1 MRIEFTVRDRQGSC
15 RDVAVTAPAGS
26 AVRDLCPG
34 LGGLLG
40 AASPGELWV
49 GPRRLAADTPLGGT
63 GLRCGDVVSLEAGGT
78 AERALGAVLRL
89 QVVGG
94 PDAGQ
99 VVILPRGIV
108 TIGRH
113 DECDLTLTDPDVSRR
128 HASVTVTSMGVV
140 VRDLGSTNGTSVDGH
155 AVDED
160 GTALVPG
167 AVLRMGDSFVSLCA
181 TGEAPAA
188 VRASPGGEL
197 LVNRPPRER
206 PTVATSE
213 VQFPV
218 RGSGH
223 PPQRMQWI
231 AAAVPA
237 LAGIGLAVALHSPQ
251 FLIFALM
258 SPVIVIATSLGDRLH
273 WRRSRRRDATTFGRL
288 ESSARASVRAG
299 LAHEVALRRRA
310 APDPATV
317 HDIAT
322 APGVRL
328 WERHRGDADAFTVRL
343 GLTDLPSALQAR
355 RGAEAAPAG
364 RVSDVP
370 IGVDLRAGPLGVAA
384 PAGIGAGVAR
394 WLVCQLAV
402 LHSPADLEVALL
414 LCDDIQ
420 ATWLWARWLPH
431 VHDRTAVTSDERQSL
446 VADLLSL
453 VERRSAARRHER
465 DGWAGPWL
473 VLVIDRAGALIEQPG
488 LSRVLAEGPTVGITA
503 ICVDDHERRLPASCA
518 ASALACGETGTRL
531 RTQGAESTR
540 VGDLVADRVGWGWAD
555 RVARALAPLT
565 DAGRDAGAAL
575 PSECRLVDLLGI
587 EAFDVTQ
594 LVERWGLDDGSASA
608 LLGMGVDGPVHVD
621 LVADGPHA
629 LVAGTT
635 GSGKSELLQSL
646 VAGLAVAHPPEA
658 LSFVLVDYK
667 GGAAFADCAR
677 LPHTVGVVT
686 DLDAQLTGR
695 ALGSLHAEL
704 ARRERLFAQVG
715 AYDLASYRTAGP
727 PPEALGR
734 LVLVVDEFAALADEL
749 PDFVSGLVAIAQR
762 GRSLGVHLVLA
773 TQRPGGVVSPE
784 IRANT
789 TLRVALRVADPAES
803 VDVIGTDR
811 AAHLGRDTPGR
822 AVVRA
827 GDTCT
832 ELQTARVGGPA
843 PLGAGPEVS
852 IAPLGCWRRALPG
865 ASPSDTDSAAKTDL
879 QLLVDALREAA
890 TVSGRAAPR
899 RPWLAPLPTQLRL
912 ADVPRAAFA
921 TSVAFGLLDDPRQ
934 QRQPPVELD
943 LEAGG
948 SVLFTGGP
956 RSGRSTA
963 LVTIAAA
970 AAHQLAPH
978 ELAVYAID
986 CAGGSLRAISDLP
999 HCGTAAARDAFDL
1012 AASLARRLEAE
1023 VIRRQ
1028 AWLAA
1033 HGASSVAEARAGG
1046 HPIPLILCLLDGWEA
1061 FVAAADEHDS
1071 GHTVDVLVRLVR
1083 TAPAAGMTV
1092 LLAGDRNTLAARLG
1106 SAVATKFVLGLSE
1119 RADYAL
1125 AGIAARAVPLNM
1137 PAGRAIRAA
1146 DAAEVQIAFVGAAP
1160 SPSEQAGFV
1169 GAVANAPRVDV
1180 EVRRPHAGM
1189 GPSRLR
1195 SLPSRIALDA
1205 LNPTPGRFTI
1215 GAGGDAAE
1223 AVSVDLFA
1231 GAGRLLVAGPAR
1243 SGRSSALHTLLVQA
1257 VREGVA
1263 VVVAAPRRSPLVS
1276 AAEYHGIA
1284 VVAPD
1289 AAPRAAGLPAHP
1301 RTLLLVDD
1309 SEAFLDT
1316 VVGDALA
1323 ASVRAAPAALAAVV
1337 ASNSDDLALTYRGV
1351 AAEVRRSR
1359 CALVLAPGPG
1369 DGDLI
1374 GRRLPRRH
1382 GPMPPGRGVLVG
1394 DRAWGTEF
1402 AEPVPIQV
1410 AVS

>member
-1 MRIEFTVRDRQGSC
+1 
-15 RDVAVTAPAGS
+15 
-26 AVRDLCPG
+26 
-34 LGGLLG
+34 
-40 AASPGELWV
+40 
-49 GPRRLAADTPLGGT
+49 
-63 GLRCGDVVSLEAGGT
+63 
-78 AERALGAVLRL
+78 
-89 QVVGG
+89 
-94 PDAGQ
+94 
-99 VVILPRGIV
+99 
-108 TIGRH
+108 
-113 DECDLTLTDPDVSRR
+113 
-128 HASVTVTSMGVV
+128 
-140 VRDLGSTNGTSVDGH
+140 
-155 AVDED
+155 
-160 GTALVPG
+160 
-167 AVLRMGDSFVSLCA
+167 
-181 TGEAPAA
+181 
-188 VRASPGGEL
+188 
-197 LVNRPPRER
+197 
-206 PTVATSE
+206 
-213 VQFPV
+213 
-218 RGSGH
+218 
-223 PPQRMQWI
+223 
-231 AAAVPA
+231 
-237 LAGIGLAVALHSPQ
+237 
-251 FLIFALM
+251 
-258 SPVIVIATSLGDRLH
+258 
-273 WRRSRRRDATTFGRL
+273 
-288 ESSARASVRAG
+288 
-299 LAHEVALRRRA
+299 
-310 APDPATV
+310 
-317 HDIAT
+317 
-322 APGVRL
+322 
-328 WERHRGDADAFTVRL
+328 
-343 GLTDLPSALQAR
+343 
-355 RGAEAAPAG
+355 
-364 RVSDVP
+364 
-370 IGVDLRAGPLGVAA
+370 
-384 PAGIGAGVAR
+384 
-394 WLVCQLAV
+394 
-402 LHSPADLEVALL
+402 
-414 LCDDIQ
+414 
-420 ATWLWARWLPH
+420 
-431 VHDRTAVTSDERQSL
+431 
-446 VADLLSL
+446 
-453 VERRSAARRHER
+453 
-465 DGWAGPWL
+465 
-473 VLVIDRAGALIEQPG
+473 
-488 LSRVLAEGPTVGITA
+488 
-503 ICVDDHERRLPASCA
+503 
-518 ASALACGETGTRL
+518 
-531 RTQGAESTR
+531 
-540 VGDLVADRVGWGWAD
+540 
-555 RVARALAPLT
+555 
-565 DAGRDAGAAL
+565 
-575 PSECRLVDLLGI
+575 
-587 EAFDVTQ
+587 
-594 LVERWGLDDGSASA
+594 ERWGFDDGRASA
-608 LLGMGVDGPVHVD
+608 LLGMGVDGPVHID

-646 VAGLAVAHPPEA
+646 VAGLAVAHPPDA
-658 LSFVLVDYK
+658 ISFVLIDYK

-704 ARRERLFAQVG
+704 ARHERLFARVG
-715 AYDLASYRTAGP
+715 AHDLAAYRTAGP

-762 GRSLGVHLVLA
+762 GRSLGIHLVLA

-803 VDVIGTDR
+803 TDVIGTDR

-843 PLGAGPEVS
+843 PVGAGPEVS
-852 IAPLGCWRRALPG
+852 IAPLGCWRRPLPL
-865 ASPSDTDSAAKTDL
+865 ASPGQTDVAAKTDL

-890 TVSGRAAPR
+890 TVSGRATPR
-899 RPWLAPLPTQLRL
+899 RPWLPALPGQLRL

-921 TSVAFGLLDDPRQ
+921 TSVAFGLLDEPRQ

-1012 AASLARRLEAE
+1012 AAALARRLEAE
-1023 VIRRQ
+1023 VIRRR
-1028 AWLAA
+1028 AWLVA
-1033 HGASSVAEARAGG
+1033 HGAGSVAEARAGG

-1061 FVAAADEHDS
+1061 FTAAADEHDS
-1071 GHTVDVLVRLVR
+1071 GHTVDVLVRLLR

-1092 LLAGDRNTLAARLG
+1092 VLAGDRSTLAARLG
-1106 SAVATKFVLGLSE
+1106 SAVATKFVLGLSD

-1146 DAAEVQIAFVGAAP
+1146 DAAEVQIAFVGTAP

-1169 GAVANAPRVDV
+1169 RAVASQPRIDSGGG
-1180 EVRRPHAGM
+1180 PDAGI
-1189 GPSRLR
+1189 GVIRLR
-1195 SLPSRIALDA
+1195 SLPTRIALDA

-1215 GAGGDAAE
+1215 GAGGDAAA

-1231 GAGRLLVAGPAR
+1231 GAGRLLIAGPAR

-1284 VVAPD
+1284 VVGPD
-1289 AAPRAAGLPAHP
+1289 AAPQAAGLPAHP

-1316 VVGDALA
+1316 LAGDALT

-1337 ASNSDDLALTYRGV
+1337 ASDSDDLALTYRGV

-1359 CALVLAPGPG
+1359 CALVLARGPG

-1374 GRRLPRRH
+1374 GRSLPRRH
-1382 GPMPPGRGVLVG
+1382 GQMPPGRGVLIG
-1394 DRAWGTEF
+1394 DPAWGAEF